1 MVYSYWSI
9 PDVGW
14 GVGVGDKWEEGQ
26 VGGGT
31 SGRGKCNPDWLGSR
45 TRNPKIAGSELLN
58 LSSSLASHAVAF
70 RGVDCVGG
78 YLFSANS
85 LIIFS
90 QVPNPTPTH
99 FTETQSIMQITIQA
113 IIKTCSEPG
122 FSGRKS

>member
-78 YLFSANS
+78 YLFFII
-85 LIIFS
+85 LI
-90 QVPNPTPTH
+90 N
-99 FTETQSIMQITIQA
+99 
-113 IIKTCSEPG
+113 
-122 FSGRKS
+122 